1 MLNQLTRTLARRSFA
16 SASASNE
23 VKDASL
29 IFNAAFD
36 ALESRVGRDAL
47 LFPKEIIWLGGA
59 PGSGKGTNTN
69 FILRERDIDAEPIV
83 TSSLLNS
90 PAAKAVKA
98 AGGMVGDKE
107 VVTALLDSL
116 LAPEYNNGVLVD
128 GFPRTSVQA
137 EVTKLMHDKMLE
149 LHADKA
155 LEGMER
161 PIFRIAVLFVDEMVS
176 VERQMGRGI
185 TAQKHNEKV
194 RSTGLGSLQE
204 ERPTDFDQGLAQR
217 RYAAFNEMTFPA
229 LKRLGEDF
237 VYNFVNAVGTMEQVE
252 ENIKAEMQYQSSIE
266 LDTATFDTVSTLPLA
281 SHVTNNARQQLVRR
295 LDGYTATEHGAQVF
309 RSVTKT
315 ISTQVLPSIEAHAIA
330 GTCTVQMT
338 EPALQSMD
346 HDIRQMVLDILSE
359 RGFRV
364 SSTSPAEDTLNLNI
378 TWAAPTG
385 LGMKR
390 TEK

>member
-1 MLNQLTRTLARRSFA
+1 
-16 SASASNE
+16 
-23 VKDASL
+23 
-29 IFNAAFD
+29 
-36 ALESRVGRDAL
+36 
-47 LFPKEIIWLGGA
+47 
-59 PGSGKGTNTN
+59 
-69 FILRERDIDAEPIV
+69 
-83 TSSLLNS
+83 
-90 PAAKAVKA
+90 
-98 AGGMVGDKE
+98 
-107 VVTALLDSL
+107 
-116 LAPEYNNGVLVD
+116 
-128 GFPRTSVQA
+128 
-137 EVTKLMHDKMLE
+137 
-149 LHADKA
+149 
-155 LEGMER
+155 
-161 PIFRIAVLFVDEMVS
+161 
-176 VERQMGRGI
+176 
-185 TAQKHNEKV
+185 
-194 RSTGLGSLQE
+194 
-204 ERPTDFDQGLAQR
+204 
-217 RYAAFNEMTFPA
+217 MTFPA

-330 GTCTVQMT
+330 GTCTVQMA

-364 SSTSPAEDTLNLNI
+364 SSTSPTEDTLNLNI

-390 TEK
+390 TK

>member
-1 MLNQLTRTLARRSFA
+1 MLNQLTRSLARRSFA
-16 SASASNE
+16 SASVSNE

-155 LEGMER
+155 LAGMER

-185 TAQKHNEKV
+185 TAQKHTEKV

-315 ISTQVLPSIEAHAIA
+315 IATQVLPSIEAHAIA
-330 GTCTVQMT
+330 GKCTVQMAD
-338 EPALQSMD
+338 PALQNMD

>member
-1 MLNQLTRTLARRSFA
+1 MLNQLTRSLARRSFA
-16 SASASNE
+16 SASVSNE

-155 LEGMER
+155 LAGMER

-315 ISTQVLPSIEAHAIA
+315 IATQVLPSIEAHAIA
-330 GTCTVQMT
+330 GKCTVQMAD
-338 EPALQSMD
+338 PALQNMD